1 MAQKIINLE
10 DLKYYDGK
18 RRTQIT
24 EEITNATKGK
34 VDKVEGKGLSTN
46 DLTDELLEKLQNSNN
61 YTHPT
66 HTAAEQGLYK
76 VKVDALGHVTQTAAV
91 TKADITGLGIPAQDT
106 TYEDATQTVAGLM
119 GTEDKKKL
127 DNIEAGAQANVIE
140 SVKVNGTALEVAA
153 DKSVNVAVP
162 TKVSQLTNDSGV
174 QNADE
179 VDEAITGK
187 GYQTA
192 AQVETAITGK
202 GYQTAAQV
210 ESAINTKIGAINHFE
225 VVDTLPATGEK
236 NVIYLTPKASAQ
248 TRNAKDEWI
257 YVDGAFEK
265 IGDTEIDLSNYW
277 TKTDLTVASYADID
291 TIFAA

>member
-91 TKADITGLGIPAQDT
+91 TKADITSLGIPAQDT

-162 TKVSQLTNDSGV
+162 TKVSQLTNDSGF

>member
-106 TYEDATQTVAGLM
+106 TYEDATQTVDGLM

-162 TKVSQLTNDSGV
+162 TKVSQLTNDSGF

>member
-34 VDKVEGKGLSTN
+34 VDKIEGKGLSTN

-127 DNIEAGAQANVIE
+127 DNVAAGAQVNVIE
-140 SVKVNGTALEVAA
+140 AVKVNGTALEVAA
-153 DKSVNVAVP
+153 DKSVNVSVP
-162 TKVSQLTNDSGV
+162 TKVSQLTNDSGF